1 MRKLERVELEL
12 EGKEE
17 ENRNLKNK
25 IKIMEEDFSEMKM
38 NNFELKRSL
47 DKLKEAEESKLLE
60 RNIEHEK

>member
-1 MRKLERVELEL
+1 MELEL

-25 IKIMEEDFSEMKM
+25 IKIMEEDFSELKM
-38 NNFELKRSL
+38 NNYELKRSL

>member
-25 IKIMEEDFSEMKM
+25 IKIMEEDYSEMKM